1 MESSSFEETLRALT
15 RERDLY
21 LKLLE
26 LNTHEQIE
34 PFLEEALLLLVDSS
48 RAERGYIE
56 LYSPESRDCS
66 PPWWYA
72 EGITEEELLGVRH
85 QLSGQLIAGALARA
99 EVVETACAVQDS
111 RYEDIDS
118 VRRNSIRAVLCAPIG
133 VRQPVGVVYLQGRIG
148 DTPFDARDRR
158 RIEAFAQHLGPHA
171 GRIVAAHT
179 ERDKND
185 PTRSLRKELNV
196 ESFLGRTAAVAQVL
210 TSIAF
215 TAKIDAIVQLC
226 GPTGTGKSLV
236 ARLIHDNSPRREA
249 PFVHLN
255 CSDDDAEERLFGGGG
270 SGGSSLLTRAHMG
283 TLFLEEVGEL
293 SPSAQE
299 RLMAVLESR
308 SQAAVADGESCEH
321 DVRILVSSSID
332 LRELARKG
340 GLRNDLCYQ
349 LEVMKTHL
357 PPLSER
363 SDDISELAQHF
374 CAKVCAEN
382 HLSRLRLSLGAI
394 TALEAHEWTSNL
406 DELRQVIARAALA
419 ADSQGLGM
427 IDRRHV
433 FPDVYEESPDNAL
446 SYSEATRRF
455 QRRLLERMLGECEW
469 NVTQTA
475 RRLEV
480 ARSHV
485 YNLIQSFKI
494 ER

>member
-1 MESSSFEETLRALT
+1 MDSSSFDETVRALT
-15 RERDLY
+15 CERDLY

-34 PFLEEALLLLVDSS
+34 PFLEEALELLVDSS

-66 PPWWYA
+66 PPWWFA
-72 EGITEEELLGVRH
+72 EGFSAEELIGVRR

-99 EVVETACAVQDS
+99 EVVETACAVRDS

-133 VRQPVGVVYLQGRIG
+133 VRQPVGVVYLQGRVG
-148 DTPFDARDRR
+148 DTPFDTLDRR
-158 RIEAFAQHLGPHA
+158 RIEAFARHLGPHA
-171 GRIVAAHT
+171 GRIVAANT
-179 ERDKND
+179 ERDRND
-185 PTRSLRKELNV
+185 PTQGLRQELKV

-226 GPTGTGKSLV
+226 GPSGVGKSLV
-236 ARLIHDNSPRREA
+236 ARLIHENSRRCDA

-255 CSDDDAEERLFGGGG
+255 CGDDDAEEQLFGGGR
-270 SGGSSLLTRAHMG
+270 SGLLARAEKG
-283 TLFLEEVGEL
+283 TLFLEEIGEL

-299 RLMAVLESR
+299 RLMAVLERR
-308 SQAAVADGESCEH
+308 SHAAPGEGAGEN
-321 DVRILVSSSID
+321 DVRILVSSSMD
-332 LRELARKG
+332 LRERARKG
-340 GLRNDLCYQ
+340 MLRNDLCYQ

-363 SDDISELAQHF
+363 GEDISELAQHF
-374 CAKVCAEN
+374 CAKVCEEK

-394 TALEAHEWTSNL
+394 TALEAHEWSSNL
-406 DELRQVIARAALA
+406 DELQEVIVRAAIA
-419 ADSQGLGM
+419 ADGQGLGM

-433 FPDVYEESPDNAL
+433 FPDVYDESPDSAL

-455 QRRLLERMLGECEW
+455 QRRLLERTLVECEW

-475 RRLEV
+475 RKLEV